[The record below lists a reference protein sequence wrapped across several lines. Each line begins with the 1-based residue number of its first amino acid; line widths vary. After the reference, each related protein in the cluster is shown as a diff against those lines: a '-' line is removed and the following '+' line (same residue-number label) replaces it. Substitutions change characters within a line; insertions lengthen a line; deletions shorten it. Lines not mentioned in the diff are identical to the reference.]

1 MLPPSRSGCKGLGRS
16 TGQRHAKSSPASS
29 LDIATFQPLKTRA
42 APRLYPIPL
51 AHGAHI
57 IRTRPK
63 KKEFRTM
70 ALSATLSFLIR
81 QFDERVADKAT
92 RDKFYDDV
100 MEFSYRQPFIAV
112 CFPPACPI
120 LRQLY

>member
-1 MLPPSRSGCKGLGRS
+1 M
-16 TGQRHAKSSPASS
+16 T
-29 LDIATFQPLKTRA
+29 
-42 APRLYPIPL
+42 
-51 AHGAHI
+51 
-57 IRTRPK
+57 
-63 KKEFRTM
+63 
-70 ALSATLSFLIR
+70 LSATLSFLIR

-112 CFPPACPI
+112 CFSPACPI